1 MHGCVASSQPAVP
14 AAFTQPVQGDGV
26 ADAVLVPIHNQGAT
40 GKQVPVHRLQST
52 DGAAGWFSLQV
63 ILHQACH
70 MLGNSQRC
78 GHSRRPDAA
87 HGDPVSGDKKEEGK
101 V

>member
-1 MHGCVASSQPAVP
+1 MLASWFPLYQFDTNWVNHCKCSIVFVHGYVASSQPAVP
-14 AAFTQPVQGDGV
+14 AAFTQPIQCDGV

-52 DGAAGWFSLQV
+52 NGTAGWFSLQV

-70 MLGNSQRC
+70 MLGNSQ
-78 GHSRRPDAA
+78 
-87 HGDPVSGDKKEEGK
+87 
-101 V
+101 